1 MLATLSMMVVSG
13 SKNSP
18 GNSASWT
25 MVAAGNTVGGRNP
38 APVDRWFIP
47 LLIGFQPS
55 FWWCRISQ
63 PSIVGLRWS
72 GWWSYQYHHGAT
84 SHGRLHMATSGTV
97 IEGTPFFV
105 LNIQVD
111 ITIKIGIEYL
121 SVLTF
126 WTSKWMFWDCSHFF
140 RIIQCFF
147 LVWDSGTQTHYIS
160 TLNYSL
166 GTLILKLTI
175 SALKTIHK
183 VLRTFHH
190 SSFLRSSTDLSRSR
204 LPICD
209 QSAPA
214 SAGGLNGH
222 QWDLSGKNLRWHSNR
237 EQNQSG
243 WKGHRY
249 PQLRTASQSSSS
261 WTWENNRPSGCSQ

>member
-1 MLATLSMMVVSG
+1 MVLPVPSWCHESRTFTHGNIWDRHWGDTIFCVEHSSG
-13 SKNSP
+13 YHNKN
-18 GNSASWT
+18 W
-25 MVAAGNTVGGRNP
+25 
-38 APVDRWFIP
+38 DWIFK
-47 LLIGFQPS
+47 
-55 FWWCRISQ
+55 C
-63 PSIVGLRWS
+63 
-72 GWWSYQYHHGAT
+72 
-84 SHGRLHMATSGTV
+84 SH
-97 IEGTPFFV
+97 F
-105 LNIQVD
+105 LNIQMN
-111 ITIKIGIEYL
+111 
-121 SVLTF
+121 VLGLF
-126 WTSKWMFWDCSHFF
+126 SFF
-140 RIIQCFF
+140 QNNPMFF

-249 PQLRTASQSSSS
+249 PHLRTASQSSSS